1 MPKFVA
7 PSRLR
12 DDLFFFIC
20 NVAFGFSEDE
30 RDRYLGG
37 YIAAAFYLFGAPA
50 AILFGYLSHTVSR
63 RALFL
68 LAVLLGEHRILRVFN
83 FVLR

>member
-1 MPKFVA
+1 M
-7 PSRLR
+7 
-12 DDLFFFIC
+12 
-20 NVAFGFSEDE
+20 
-30 RDRYLGG
+30 GG

-68 LAVLLGEHRILRVFN
+68 LAVLLGECHITRVFK
-83 FVLR
+83 FYFILEGSRIDKFLPSLQEKGHAC